1 MKNQPNEIYLNLGN
15 DQDALAEDFADLNQI
30 EIGWSAEPID
40 KANLR
45 YVRADARLNQTQGWR
60 PIETAPKDG
69 TTVLLL
75 GYNKRHADG
84 YWESKAYDGNGCWVW
99 PYVKAEP
106 RNWMP
111 LPQPPQEKDK

>member
-45 YVRADARLNQTQGWR
+45 YVRAYEYADAMLKERM
-60 PIETAPKDG
+60 K
-69 TTVLLL
+69 
-75 GYNKRHADG
+75 
-84 YWESKAYDGNGCWVW
+84 
-99 PYVKAEP
+99 
-106 RNWMP
+106 
-111 LPQPPQEKDK
+111 